1 MEKTLMVLDK
11 INTPED
17 LRGLSAE
24 EMNLLSA
31 EIRDLIL
38 KKVNTTGGHLG
49 PNLGMV
55 EATIA
60 LHRVFNSPVDKFVFD
75 VSHQCYPHKILTGRK
90 EGFTNPAKY
99 HTYTGYT
106 APEESAH
113 DLFKV
118 GHTSTSVSLACG
130 LAKARDLIGGKENV
144 VAIIGDGSLTGGEA
158 LEGLNNAAVLGS
170 NIIIVVN
177 DNDMSIAENHGGL
190 YSNLKLLRDT
200 KGQAENN
207 FFKTLGFD
215 YYYIDNG
222 HDFNELI
229 SVFDRVKDADHPVLV
244 HMHTIKGKGLHEAEV
259 DKEHY
264 HWIVPGELD
273 KKPVAVNAIRKESY
287 ESITADYILDRASKD
302 SSIIAISPATPGVS
316 GFTPEFRKKLG
327 KNYVDVGIAEE
338 HAVAFASGLAK
349 GGAKPMLAVMSSFIQ
364 RTYDQLSQDLALNN
378 APATILIFWGGI
390 TGMDATHLS
399 KYDIP
404 LICNIPNVVYLA
416 PVNKEEYISMM
427 DWANSQSA
435 HSVVIRVPFTQVIS
449 TGEKDTTDY
458 SKINKYQVV
467 ESGSE
472 VAILGLG
479 NFFHLGVKV
488 KDALKANLGISA
500 TLINPHFISGVDEEL
515 MESLKANHKLVITL
529 EDGALEGG
537 FGEKI
542 ASYFGNSDMKVLNF
556 GARKEFTDRV
566 PLEELYQRY
575 HLTPELIVDDIKNC
589 L

>member
-273 KKPVAVNAIRKESY
+273 KKPVAENAIRKESY

-349 GGAKPMLAVMSSFIQ
+349 GGANPMLDVLSSFIH
-364 RTYDQLSQDLALNN
+364 RRYDQLSQDLALNN
-378 APATILIFWGGI
+378 TPATLLIFWGGI

-404 LICNIPNVVYLA
+404 LICNIPNIVYLA

-427 DWANSQSA
+427 DWANSQSE

-529 EDGALEGG
+529 EDGAIEGG

>member
-11 INTPED
+11 INTLED

-244 HMHTIKGKGLHEAEV
+244 HMHTIKGKGLQEAEV

-273 KKPVAVNAIRKESY
+273 KKPVAENAIRKESY

-427 DWANSQSA
+427 DWANSQSE

-529 EDGALEGG
+529 EDGAIEGG

>member
-488 KDALKANLGISA
+488 KDALKSNLGISA

>member
-1 MEKTLMVLDK
+1 MEQTLMVLDK

-273 KKPVAVNAIRKESY
+273 KKPVAENAIRKESY

-378 APATILIFWGGI
+378 TPATLLIFWGGI

-404 LICNIPNVVYLA
+404 LICNIPNIVYLA

-427 DWANSQSA
+427 DWANSQSE

-529 EDGALEGG
+529 EDGAIEGG

>member
-1 MEKTLMVLDK
+1 MVLDK

-75 VSHQCYPHKILTGRK
+75 VSHQCYPHKILTERK

-273 KKPVAVNAIRKESY
+273 KKPVAENAIRKESY

-378 APATILIFWGGI
+378 TPATLLIFWGGI

-404 LICNIPNVVYLA
+404 LICNIPNIVYLA

-427 DWANSQSA
+427 DWANSQSE

-515 MESLKANHKLVITL
+515 MESLKTNHKLVITL

-575 HLTPELIVDDIKNC
+575 HLTPEQIVDDIKNC

>member
-488 KDALKANLGISA
+488 KDALKAKMGISA

-542 ASYFGNSDMKVLNF
+542 VSYFGNSDMKVLNF

-575 HLTPELIVDDIKNC
+575 HLTPELIIDDIKNC

>member
-1 MEKTLMVLDK
+1 MEQTLMVLDK

-200 KGQAENN
+200 KGQAESN

-273 KKPVAVNAIRKESY
+273 KKPVAENAIRKESY

-338 HAVAFASGLAK
+338 HAVAFAYGLAK

-378 APATILIFWGGI
+378 TPATLLIFWGGI

-404 LICNIPNVVYLA
+404 LICNIPNIVYLA

-427 DWANSQSA
+427 DWANSQSE

-575 HLTPELIVDDIKNC
+575 HLTPEQIVDDIKNC

>member
-200 KGQAENN
+200 KGQAESN

-273 KKPVAVNAIRKESY
+273 KKPVAENAIRKESY

-378 APATILIFWGGI
+378 TPATLLIFWGGI

-404 LICNIPNVVYLA
+404 LICNIPNIVYLA

-427 DWANSQSA
+427 DWANSQSE

-566 PLEELYQRY
+566 PLEELYRRY
-575 HLTPELIVDDIKNC
+575 HLTPELIVDDIKIC

>member
-1 MEKTLMVLDK
+1 MVLDK

-264 HWIVPGELD
+264 HWIVPGELG
-273 KKPVAVNAIRKESY
+273 KKPVAENAIRKESY

-378 APATILIFWGGI
+378 TPATLLIFWGGI

-404 LICNIPNVVYLA
+404 LICNIPNIVYLA

-427 DWANSQSA
+427 DWANSQSE

-575 HLTPELIVDDIKNC
+575 HLTPELIIDDIKNC

>member
-273 KKPVAVNAIRKESY
+273 KKPVAENAIRKESY

-378 APATILIFWGGI
+378 TPATLLIFWGGI

-404 LICNIPNVVYLA
+404 LICNIPNIVYLA

-427 DWANSQSA
+427 DWANSQSE

-575 HLTPELIVDDIKNC
+575 HLTPEQIVDDIKIC

>member
-222 HDFNELI
+222 HDF
-229 SVFDRVKDADHPVLV
+229 
-244 HMHTIKGKGLHEAEV
+244 
-259 DKEHY
+259 
-264 HWIVPGELD
+264 
-273 KKPVAVNAIRKESY
+273 
-287 ESITADYILDRASKD
+287 
-302 SSIIAISPATPGVS
+302 
-316 GFTPEFRKKLG
+316 
-327 KNYVDVGIAEE
+327 
-338 HAVAFASGLAK
+338 
-349 GGAKPMLAVMSSFIQ
+349 
-364 RTYDQLSQDLALNN
+364 
-378 APATILIFWGGI
+378 
-390 TGMDATHLS
+390 
-399 KYDIP
+399 
-404 LICNIPNVVYLA
+404 
-416 PVNKEEYISMM
+416 
-427 DWANSQSA
+427 
-435 HSVVIRVPFTQVIS
+435 
-449 TGEKDTTDY
+449 
-458 SKINKYQVV
+458 
-467 ESGSE
+467 
-472 VAILGLG
+472 
-479 NFFHLGVKV
+479 
-488 KDALKANLGISA
+488 
-500 TLINPHFISGVDEEL
+500 
-515 MESLKANHKLVITL
+515 
-529 EDGALEGG
+529 
-537 FGEKI
+537 
-542 ASYFGNSDMKVLNF
+542 
-556 GARKEFTDRV
+556 
-566 PLEELYQRY
+566 
-575 HLTPELIVDDIKNC
+575 
-589 L
+589 

>member
-488 KDALKANLGISA
+488 KDALKSNLGISA

-515 MESLKANHKLVITL
+515 
-529 EDGALEGG
+529 
-537 FGEKI
+537 
-542 ASYFGNSDMKVLNF
+542 
-556 GARKEFTDRV
+556 
-566 PLEELYQRY
+566 
-575 HLTPELIVDDIKNC
+575 
-589 L
+589 

>member
-75 VSHQCYPHKILTGRK
+75 VSHQCYPYKILTGRK

-273 KKPVAVNAIRKESY
+273 KKPVAENAIRKESY

-575 HLTPELIVDDIKNC
+575 HLTPELIIDDIKNC

>member
-207 FFKTLGFD
+207 FFKSLGFD

-273 KKPVAVNAIRKESY
+273 KKPVAENAIRKESY

-378 APATILIFWGGI
+378 TPATLLIFWGGI

-404 LICNIPNVVYLA
+404 LICNIPNIVYLA

-427 DWANSQSA
+427 DWANSQSE

-575 HLTPELIVDDIKNC
+575 HLTPELIIDDIKNC

>member
-158 LEGLNNAAVLGS
+158 LEGLHNAAVLGS

-273 KKPVAVNAIRKESY
+273 KKPVAENAIRKESY

-378 APATILIFWGGI
+378 TPATLLIFWGGI

-404 LICNIPNVVYLA
+404 LICNIPNIVYLA

-427 DWANSQSA
+427 DWANSQSE

-529 EDGALEGG
+529 EDGAIEGG

>member
-264 HWIVPGELD
+264 HWIVLGELD
-273 KKPVAVNAIRKESY
+273 KKPVAENAIRKESY

-427 DWANSQSA
+427 DWANSQSE

-575 HLTPELIVDDIKNC
+575 HLTPELIIDDIKNC

>member
-17 LRGLSAE
+17 LQGLSAE

-273 KKPVAVNAIRKESY
+273 KKPVAENAIRKESY

-378 APATILIFWGGI
+378 TPATLLIFWGGI

-404 LICNIPNVVYLA
+404 LICNIPNIVYLA

-427 DWANSQSA
+427 DWANSQSE

-529 EDGALEGG
+529 EDGAIEGG

-575 HLTPELIVDDIKNC
+575 HLTPEQIVDDIKNC

>member
-118 GHTSTSVSLACG
+118 VHTSTSVSLACG

-222 HDFNELI
+222 HDFNKLI

-575 HLTPELIVDDIKNC
+575 HLTPELIIDDIKNC